1 MKKYLTILLLC
12 TLPAVIGAQIVNRTY
27 RNKPLSDVLIDL
39 NRASQQYRISFI
51 YDELEDFVVS
61 KHIYQSSIPDAIRQA
76 VGFYPVS
83 ISTADSLIFIECLQK
98 EKTKLTGRIVDK
110 KKSPVKYA
118 NITVT
123 NATDS
128 VPVKSGVSK

>member
-98 EKTKLTGRIVDK
+98 EKTYG
-110 KKSPVKYA
+110 
-118 NITVT
+118 
-123 NATDS
+123 TDS
-128 VPVKSGVSK
+128 G